1 MSGRLRCRINL
12 PTSSPLL
19 CRRSR
24 AALVPPEQSIY
35 ATPDA
40 SSIASFTPPPTSRF
54 RSPIPGLLM
63 KLPHLRADLKF
74 DTLIMLDPTVPLREQ
89 ALDLFDI
96 RRRDDAARLD
106 VRRQRALDV
115 ERPVFGDDLLLGAGV
130 GVEIDRQTFAR
141 EMPLV
146 GRQIDPLKAVP
157 GIFVGFEDY
166 RAIEEGRK
174 RGNFV
179 FVRLS
184 WVRVKLDSPAPA
196 LIPFPVEVDQQI

>member
-1 MSGRLRCRINL
+1 
-12 PTSSPLL
+12 
-19 CRRSR
+19 
-24 AALVPPEQSIY
+24 
-35 ATPDA
+35 
-40 SSIASFTPPPTSRF
+40 
-54 RSPIPGLLM
+54 M

-115 ERPVFGDDLLLGAGV
+115 ERPVFRDDLLLGAGV

-184 WVRVKLDSPAPA
+184 WVRVKLDRPAPA
-196 LIPFPVEVDQQI
+196 LIPFPVEVDQQIQTAVQLGLRIVVEIDVSIEFLPVPISWVPPPYMLTSGNRSGMPVRSLISLRKAVDFR